1 MGDQVPRPAPSTTWK
16 EVLDHWILLH
26 ATTRPSA
33 EASCSHNPAT
43 DTKEPHRPPPRHL
56 HLHSRLLPILPR
68 TPSLPRQH
76 APHTHESI
84 GEPLWRN
91 NRSAIAASTEPL
103 PKNGPT
109 ISTPT
114 ESATSSA
121 QAASSPPINGT
132 TPSSDTRPIT
142 AASPTHGLMN
152 ANESDPSSS
161 ATSRPPSSA
170 RLTHPPP
177 HSKTA
182 TSSSLSTRRCT
193 PNATRDTRRAQT
205 EDPTPSPSSVDRHD
219 RLPTRDWQDAPHRR
233 PEGHHARR
241 PLDRHQQA
249 LQATLRRR

>member
-1 MGDQVPRPAPSTTWK
+1 MGDQVPRPAPSTM
-16 EVLDHWILLH
+16 EGGPRPLDPAARDDTPLGRGILLSQSRDGH
-26 ATTRPSA
+26 KSRIDHLP
-33 EASCSHNPAT
+33 
-43 DTKEPHRPPPRHL
+43 DTCTFIRACFQSFHEL
-56 HLHSRLLPILPR
+56 QVSQDSTLL
-68 TPSLPRQH
+68 
-76 APHTHESI
+76 THESI

-132 TPSSDTRPIT
+132 TPSSDTRPT